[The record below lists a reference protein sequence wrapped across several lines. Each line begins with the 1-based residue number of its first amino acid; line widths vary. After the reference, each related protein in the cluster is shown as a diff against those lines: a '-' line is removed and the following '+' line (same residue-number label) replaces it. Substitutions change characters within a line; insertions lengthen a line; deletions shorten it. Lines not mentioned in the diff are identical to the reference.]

1 MQLAGFNRL
10 KKGGK
15 MRNFKCE
22 FCGKGETCYLQMP
35 DDKYPNYCVAEEAE
49 DADWQEDEEI
59 YTETEEY
66 L

>member
-1 MQLAGFNRL
+1 
-10 KKGGK
+10 

-49 DADWQEDEEI
+49 EADWQEDKEI